1 PPPAGWVERATET
14 RAGWRL
20 EGWLLHPA
28 RGPFDEL
35 EVWWNGSP
43 LGFAERVERPDLA
56 ESIYW
61 LPRVGEAGFALLLPA
76 GESAG
81 RLDVLP
87 VRGSRRTGRY
97 SLEFVAASRE
107 THPVPPAELT
117 QRISGLDGDAFR
129 LSGQKV
135 FTDLWDQVTSTLG
148 DTRSLRL
155 LDWGCGCGRLTRY
168 LARTECCELLGCDI
182 DEQAVAWCDAHL
194 PGTFEVTS
202 AYPPLPYD
210 EASLDV
216 VFASSIF
223 THLQRADQERWL
235 SELQRV
241 IRPGGLLLA
250 SVMGTY
256 AAMLGAPT
264 RLRRLAAPGSI
275 LAVASAARRYAKF
288 LSAGITD
295 GDLDGRLDAIAPS
308 RYYRSVMQTQAYTTS
323 TWSAYFEVADYLPRG
338 LQGHQDLV
346 VLRRRP

>member
-1 PPPAGWVERATET
+1 MDRSGS
-14 RAGWRL
+14 WRL

-28 RGPFDEL
+28 AGVFDEL

-61 LPRVGEAGFALLLPA
+61 LPHVGDAGFAILLPA

-87 VRGSRRTGRY
+87 VRGSRRVGRY

-107 THPVPPAELT
+107 THPMPPTELT
-117 QRISGLDGDAFR
+117 QRVSGLEGDAFR
-129 LSGQKV
+129 LSGQKL
-135 FTDLWDQVTSTLG
+135 FTDLWDQVTPILG

-155 LDWGCGCGRLTRY
+155 LDWGCGCGRVTRY
-168 LARTECCELLGCDI
+168 LARMECRELLGCDI

-194 PGTFEVTS
+194 PGMFEVS
-202 AYPPLPYD
+202 APYPPLPYD
-210 EASLDV
+210 RASLDV
-216 VFASSIF
+216 VSASSIF
-223 THLQRADQERWL
+223 THLQCADQQRWL
-235 SELQRV
+235 AELQRV

-264 RLRRLAAPGSI
+264 RLRRIAAPGSI
-275 LAVASAARRYAKF
+275 LAVASAARRYARF
-288 LSAGITD
+288 RAAGITD
-295 GDLDGRLDAIAPS
+295 GELDGRLDGIAPS
-308 RYYRSVMQTQAYTTS
+308 GYYRSVMQTQTYTTS
-323 TWSAYFEVADYLPRG
+323 AWSAYFDIVHYLPRG

-346 VLRRRP
+346 VLQRRA